1 MATVITCDN
10 RSFDLH
16 PDLVNRCETLVG
28 AIEATDG
35 TAIIPLPNV
44 DSVVLKRI
52 IDYHAKGKLE
62 THEDLTPLLLACDFL
77 AYEELLDHGC
87 KIVADSLRG
96 RSASEIR
103 TMFGLAPPAQAE
115 NQVQG

>member
-35 TAIIPLPNV
+35 AATIPLPNV
-44 DSVVLKRI
+44 DSSVLKRI
-52 IDYHAKGKLE
+52 IDYHDKRKLE
-62 THEDLTPLLLACDFL
+62 SHEDMTTLLLACDFL

-96 RSASEIR
+96 KSAGEIR
-103 TMFGLAPPAQAE
+103 SIFGLEPTAQAE

>member
-44 DSVVLKRI
+44 DSGVLKRI
-52 IDYHAKGKLE
+52 IDYHVKGKLE
-62 THEDLTPLLLACDFL
+62 SHEDLTSLLLACDFL

-87 KIVADSLRG
+87 KVVAESLRG
-96 RSASEIR
+96 KSAGEIR
-103 TMFGLAPPAQAE
+103 SIFGLAPPAQAE

>member
-10 RSFDLH
+10 RSFDIH
-16 PDLVNRCETLVG
+16 PDLVNRCGTLVG
-28 AIEATDG
+28 ALDATDG
-35 TAIIPLPNV
+35 ACTIPLPNV
-44 DSVVLKRI
+44 DSDVLKRI

-62 THEDLTPLLLACDFL
+62 SREDLTPLLLACDFL

-87 KIVADSLRG
+87 KVVADSLRG
-96 RSASEIR
+96 KSAGEIR
-103 TMFGLAPPAQAE
+103 SIFSLAPPAQTE